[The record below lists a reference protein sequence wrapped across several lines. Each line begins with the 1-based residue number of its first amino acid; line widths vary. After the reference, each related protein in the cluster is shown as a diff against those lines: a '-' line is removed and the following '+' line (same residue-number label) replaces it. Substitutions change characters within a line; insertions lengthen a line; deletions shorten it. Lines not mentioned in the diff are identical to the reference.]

1 MTDAEINDLIS
12 EKRCKLCG
20 AEIEGFH
27 RCIDRTA
34 QRKAQVFALG
44 QWLTDYPDE
53 MQYDQV
59 LELLQKDDNANLSD
73 EWSEAG
79 IEQWY
84 MLDGHSGAQI
94 AQFIEDTYEAA
105 YRLLT
110 E

>member
-1 MTDAEINDLIS
+1 MTDNEINDLILQ
-12 EKRCKLCG
+12 KRCKVCG
-20 AEIEGFH
+20 IEIEDEH
-27 RCIDRTA
+27 HCTDRTA
-34 QRKAQVFALG
+34 QQKAQVFALG

-59 LELLQKDDNANLSD
+59 IDLLQKDDNANLND

-94 AQFIEDTYEAA
+94 AQFIEETYEAA

>member
-20 AEIEGFH
+20 CEIEGLH
-27 RCIDRTA
+27 HCIDRTA

-59 LELLQKDDNANLSD
+59 LALLQKDDNANLSD